1 MCSMLVATSILE
13 TLEDFLLGKKVFT
26 AYDVTIAARGKT
38 SDNVKHVDVRGI
50 VDNEFIT
57 QKMIGYD
64 RELCT
69 LNLGSSPQ
77 AQVYFPDTKSAND
90 HPLVDGSSSVST
102 PVSQPTSQPT
112 STAPAVDLD
121 DDEYKTTKEGRIQIP
136 RKVLKQVTPNAGSYD
151 VQISGGS
158 LKCVCADARG
168 DVRICLRQ
176 FGIDSAKVK
185 LTVDT
190 GANTINLEAI

>member
-1 MCSMLVATSILE
+1 MCSMLSATTILE
-13 TLEDFLLGKKVFT
+13 ALQDLVLGGQIFT

-38 SDNVKHVDVRGI
+38 DDNIKHADVRGI
-50 VDNEFIT
+50 VDNEFVT
-57 QKMIGYD
+57 QQMAGYD

-90 HPLVDGSSSVST
+90 HPLVVSSGSVSA
-102 PVSQPTSQPT
+102 PVSQPTS
-112 STAPAVDLD
+112 TASAVDLD
-121 DDEYKTTKEGRIQIP
+121 DDEYKTTAEGRIQIP